1 MNLMKKIL
9 VTGGAGF
16 IGSHLVE
23 ALVESRAHVTVVDN
37 LQRGTRSN
45 LKAVLHDI
53 TFVESDL
60 LDAFNR
66 RIVQIESFDTIFHL
80 AGNSYV
86 PPSVT
91 SPDFDYFHNLQT
103 SFALLEHLRN
113 ANALPRLVFVSS
125 AAVYGNPLHVPISEM
140 DLTVP
145 ISPYGV
151 SKLAVERYIEVYS
164 LLYKIPAVSLRLF
177 SVFGPRQPKQV
188 IYDFMCKL
196 RENHKILRVLGDG
209 TQQRDFNYVTNVV
222 DAMLLLATEAP
233 FIGEVYNVASGKTHS
248 IANLVQEL
256 CEVLELEPH
265 VEYSGSVRPGDAEI
279 WKVDISKI
287 TSLGYSPKMML
298 REGLKRTADWFEGV
312 QV

>member
-1 MNLMKKIL
+1 MNLLKQIL

-23 ALVESRAHVTVVDN
+23 ALVESRAQVTIVDN
-37 LQRGTRSN
+37 LQRGARSN
-45 LKAVLHDI
+45 LKAVLQDI

-60 LDAFNR
+60 LDALNR
-66 RIVQIESFDTIFHL
+66 RVVQIECFDTIFHL

-86 PPSVT
+86 PPSVE

-113 ANALPRLVFVSS
+113 ANAPPRLVFVSS
-125 AAVYGNPLHVPISEM
+125 AAVYGNPVRVPIHEM

-151 SKLAVERYIEVYS
+151 SKLAVERYVAVYN
-164 LLYKIPAVSLRLF
+164 LLYNIPAVSLRLF

-188 IYDFMCKL
+188 IYDFFGKL
-196 RENHKILRVLGDG
+196 REDPKVLRVLGDG

-222 DAMLLLATEAP
+222 DALLLVATEAP
-233 FIGEVYNVASGKTHS
+233 STGEVYNVASGTTHS
-248 IANLVQEL
+248 IANLVQVL

-265 VEYSGSVRPGDAEI
+265 VEYSGSVRPGDAEK
-279 WKVDISKI
+279 WAVDISKI
-287 TSLGYSPKMML
+287 TSLGYLPKVKM
-298 REGLKRTADWFEGV
+298 REGLKRTADWFAGI